1 MTEIE
6 VGLISVGLILVL
18 IYSGLYIP
26 VALGLVSFLGVW
38 LLRGDIEVPIYLL
51 SLAAADTI
59 AEPTF
64 AVVPLFAFMGLLI
77 SEAGVGRDIYDVS
90 NFIFRRLKGGLGIAT
105 VVANAIF
112 ASITGSSI
120 ASASVFTKVSIPQMK
135 RFGYNPRFTV
145 GVVAGSSVLGML
157 IPPSVMLIL
166 YAIITEQSVGHMFI
180 AGVIPGIL
188 LSVAFGVAI
197 LTMATFFPKLVMD
210 ETAEPIEVVDKPS
223 LNGLQ
228 ILRMVLPILL
238 LVGIV
243 LGGIYTGWFT
253 ATEAGAAGA
262 MGALIVAIFKKRL
275 NLKGLWKVLIET
287 GHITASIL
295 LLLIAAS
302 MYSRMLGIA
311 GLPTIFSEWIQ
322 TQALGFAAIMVIY
335 VVILIL
341 MGTILDTVSIIL
353 IVVPLF
359 LPILEPMGIH
369 LVWFGIV
376 TVIGAEIGLLTPPL
390 GVSCFVIHSSLND
403 PDISL
408 SDIFKGAFPFA
419 LIMLAVLIL
428 IILFPSLSLV
438 FI

>member
-64 AVVPLFAFMGLLI
+64 AVVPLFALMGLLI

-120 ASASVFTKVSIPQMK
+120 ASASVFTKVSIPEMK

>member
-64 AVVPLFAFMGLLI
+64 AVVPLFALMGLLI

-120 ASASVFTKVSIPQMK
+120 ASASVFTKVSIPEMK

-210 ETAEPIEVVDKPS
+210 ETAEPIDVVDKPS

-262 MGALIVAIFKKRL
+262 MGALIVAVFKKRL

-322 TQALGFAAIMVIY
+322 AQALGFAAIMVIY
-335 VVILIL
+335 VVILVL

-353 IVVPLF
+353 IIVPLF

>member
-1 MTEIE
+1 MTEIQ
-6 VGLISVGLILVL
+6 VGLFSVGLILLL

-26 VALGLVSFLGVW
+26 VALGLVSFIGVW
-38 LLRGDIEVPIYLL
+38 ILRGDIEVPISLL

-64 AVVPLFAFMGLLI
+64 AVVPLFALMGLLI

-90 NFIFRRLKGGLGIAT
+90 NYIFRRLKGGLGIAT
-105 VVANAIF
+105 VMANAIF

-120 ASASVFTKVSIPQMK
+120 ASASVFTKVSIPEMK
-135 RFGYNPRFTV
+135 RFGYTPRFTV

-180 AGVIPGIL
+180 AGVIPGL
-188 LSVAFGVAI
+188 LLAMAFGIAI
-197 LTMATFFPKLVMD
+197 LSMATFLPKMVMSNAPGETGDD
-210 ETAEPIEVVDKPS
+210 EPV
-223 LNGLQ
+223 LNGMR
-228 ILRMVLPILL
+228 ILRMVFPVFL

-262 MGALIVAIFKKRL
+262 VGALIVAFVKKRL
-275 NLKGLWKVLIET
+275 SPKRLWKVLIET

-311 GLPTIFSEWIQ
+311 GLPTTFSEWIQ
-322 TQALGFAAIMVIY
+322 YQNLGFAGIMIIY
-335 VVILIL
+335 VILLIL

-353 IVVPLF
+353 IIVPLF
-359 LPILEPMGIH
+359 LPILEPLDIH

-403 PDISL
+403 PEIKL
-408 SDIFKGAFPFA
+408 SDVFIGAFPFA
-419 LIMLAVLIL
+419 LIMLLVLL
-428 IILFPSLSLV
+428 LVIIFPSLSLM

>member
-1 MTEIE
+1 MTGVE
-6 VGLISVGLILVL
+6 VGLVSVGLILVL
-18 IYSGLYIP
+18 IYTGLYIP
-26 VALGLVSFLGVW
+26 VALGLVSFIGVW

-64 AVVPLFAFMGLLI
+64 AVVPLFALMGLLI

-90 NFIFRRLKGGLGIAT
+90 NYIFRRLKGGLGIAT

-120 ASASVFTKVSIPQMK
+120 ASASVFTKVSIPEMK

-180 AGVIPGIL
+180 AGIIPGIL
-188 LSVAFGVAI
+188 LSIAFGVAI
-197 LTMATFFPKLVMD
+197 LVMATFFPRLVMKESID
-210 ETAEPIEVVDKPS
+210 QIEQEKQPS
-223 LNGLQ
+223 LTGLQ
-228 ILRMVLPILL
+228 LLRMVSPILL

-262 MGALIVAIFKKRL
+262 VGALIVAVFKKRL
-275 NLKGLWKVLIET
+275 TPKGLWKVLTET

-311 GLPTIFSEWIQ
+311 GLPTTFSEWIQ
-322 TQALGFAAIMVIY
+322 SQELGFATIMLIY
-335 VVILIL
+335 VILLVL

-353 IVVPLF
+353 IIVPLF
-359 LPILEPMGIH
+359 LPILEPMDIH

-408 SDIFKGAFPFA
+408 TDVFIGAFPFA
-419 LIMLAVLIL
+419 LIMLAILIL

-438 FI
+438 FV

>member
-64 AVVPLFAFMGLLI
+64 AVVPLFALMGLLI

-120 ASASVFTKVSIPQMK
+120 ASASVFTKVSIPEMK

-166 YAIITEQSVGHMFI
+166 YAIITEQSVGHMFT

-197 LTMATFFPKLVMD
+197 LTMATFFPKLVMS
-210 ETAEPIEVVDKPS
+210 ETAEPIEVTDRPS

-228 ILRMVLPILL
+228 IMRMVLPILL

-262 MGALIVAIFKKRL
+262 MGALIVAVFKKRL

-322 TQALGFAAIMVIY
+322 AQALGFAAIMVIY

-353 IVVPLF
+353 IIVPLF

>member
-1 MTEIE
+1 MTEIQI
-6 VGLISVGLILVL
+6 GLLSVVMILVL

-26 VALGLVSFLGVW
+26 VALGLVSFVGVW
-38 LLRGDIEVPIYLL
+38 MLRGDIDVPISLL
-51 SLAAADTI
+51 SLAAADSI

-64 AVVPLFAFMGLLI
+64 AVVPLFALMGLLI
-77 SEAGVGRDIYDVS
+77 SHAGVGRDIYEVS
-90 NFIFRRLKGGLGIAT
+90 NHVFRRLRGGLGIAT
-105 VVANAIF
+105 VAANAIF

-120 ASASVFTKVSIPQMK
+120 ASASVFTKVSIPEMK
-135 RFGYNPRFTV
+135 RFGYTPRFTV

-197 LTMATFFPKLVMD
+197 LSMATFFPKMVMKSGG
-210 ETAEPIEVVDKPS
+210 EKVEEQGQS
-223 LNGLQ
+223 LSGLQ
-228 ILRMVLPILL
+228 ILRMVFPIVL

-262 MGALIVAIFKKRL
+262 VGSLIVAVAKRRL
-275 NLKGLWKVLIET
+275 TLKGFWKVLIET

-311 GLPTIFSEWIQ
+311 GLPTTFSEWIQ
-322 TQALGFAAIMVIY
+322 HQEFGFVGIMIIY
-335 VVILIL
+335 VILLVL

-353 IVVPLF
+353 IIVPLF
-359 LPILEPMGIH
+359 LPILTPLDIH

-403 PDISL
+403 PEIKL
-408 SDIFKGAFPFA
+408 SDVFIGAFPFA

-428 IILFPSLSLV
+428 IIIFPSLSLV
-438 FI
+438 FL

>member
-1 MTEIE
+1 MTGVE
-6 VGLISVGLILVL
+6 VGLVSVGLILVL
-18 IYSGLYIP
+18 IYTGLYIP
-26 VALGLVSFLGVW
+26 VALGLVSFIGVW

-64 AVVPLFAFMGLLI
+64 AVVPLFALMGLLI

-90 NFIFRRLKGGLGIAT
+90 NYIFRRLKGGLGIAT

-120 ASASVFTKVSIPQMK
+120 ASASVFTKVSIPEMK

-180 AGVIPGIL
+180 AGIIPGIL
-188 LSVAFGVAI
+188 LSIAFGVAI
-197 LTMATFFPKLVMD
+197 LVMATFLPRLVMKESTD
-210 ETAEPIEVVDKPS
+210 QVEQEKQPS
-223 LNGLQ
+223 LTGLQ
-228 ILRMVLPILL
+228 LLRMVFPILL

-262 MGALIVAIFKKRL
+262 VGALVVAVFKKRL
-275 NLKGLWKVLIET
+275 TTKGLWKVLTET

-311 GLPTIFSEWIQ
+311 GLPTTFSEWIQ
-322 TQALGFAAIMVIY
+322 SQELGFATIMLIY
-335 VVILIL
+335 VILLVL

-353 IVVPLF
+353 IIVPLF
-359 LPILEPMGIH
+359 LPILEPMDIH

-408 SDIFKGAFPFA
+408 SDVFIGAFPFA
-419 LIMLAVLIL
+419 LIMLAILIL
-428 IILFPSLSLV
+428 IIVFPSLSLV
-438 FI
+438 FV

>member
-1 MTEIE
+1 MTGVE
-6 VGLISVGLILVL
+6 VGIISVGLILIL
-18 IYSGLYIP
+18 IYTGLYIP
-26 VALGLVSFLGVW
+26 VALGLVSFIGVW
-38 LLRGDIEVPIYLL
+38 ILRGDIEVPIFLL

-64 AVVPLFAFMGLLI
+64 AVVPLFALMGLLI

-120 ASASVFTKVSIPQMK
+120 ASASVFTKVSIPEMK

-197 LTMATFFPKLVMD
+197 LSMATFFPKYVIADSSESNEDLG
-210 ETAEPIEVVDKPS
+210 PS
-223 LNGLQ
+223 LDGMQ
-228 ILRMVLPILL
+228 IFRMVLPILA

-262 MGALIVAIFKKRL
+262 VGALVVALLKKKL
-275 NLKGLWKVLIET
+275 SLKGLWKVLIET

-302 MYSRMLGIA
+302 MYSRMLGMA
-311 GLPTIFSEWIQ
+311 GLPTTFSEWIQ
-322 TQALGFAAIMVIY
+322 SQELGFVGIMVIY

-353 IVVPLF
+353 IIVPLF
-359 LPILEPMGIH
+359 LPILEPMDIH

-403 PDISL
+403 PEISL
-408 SDIFKGAFPFA
+408 TDIFIGAFPFA
-419 LIMLAVLIL
+419 LIMLAILIL
-428 IILFPSLSLV
+428 IIVFPSLSLV
-438 FI
+438 FV

>member
-64 AVVPLFAFMGLLI
+64 AVVPLFALMGLLI

-120 ASASVFTKVSIPQMK
+120 ASASVFTKVSIPEMK

-262 MGALIVAIFKKRL
+262 MGALIVARFKKRL

>member
-1 MTEIE
+1 MTEIQ
-6 VGLISVGLILVL
+6 VGLLSVVLILVL

-26 VALGLVSFLGVW
+26 VALGLVSFIGVW
-38 LLRGDIEVPIYLL
+38 LLRGDIEVPINLL
-51 SLAAADTI
+51 SLAAADSI

-64 AVVPLFAFMGLLI
+64 AVVPLFALMGLLI
-77 SEAGVGRDIYDVS
+77 SQAGVGRDIYDVS
-90 NFIFRRLKGGLGIAT
+90 NYIFRRLKGGLGIAT
-105 VVANAIF
+105 VAANAIF

-120 ASASVFTKVSIPQMK
+120 ASASVFTKVSIPEMK
-135 RFGYNPRFTV
+135 RFGYTPRFTV

-188 LSVAFGVAI
+188 LAVAFGAAI
-197 LTMATFFPKLVMD
+197 LTMATFFPKMVMRGGVQQV
-210 ETAEPIEVVDKPS
+210 EQKGEA

-228 ILRMVLPILL
+228 ILKMVFPIFL

-262 MGALIVAIFKKRL
+262 IGALIVAIAKRRL
-275 NLKGLWKVLIET
+275 TLKGFWKVLIET

-311 GLPTIFSEWIQ
+311 GLPTAFSEWIQ
-322 TQALGFAAIMVIY
+322 AQELGFVGIMIIY
-335 VVILIL
+335 VILLVL

-353 IVVPLF
+353 IIVPLF
-359 LPILEPMGIH
+359 LPILVPLDIH

-403 PDISL
+403 PEIKL
-408 SDIFKGAFPFA
+408 SDVFIGAFPFA
-419 LIMLAVLIL
+419 LIMLVVLLLVIM
-428 IILFPSLSLV
+428 FPTLSLIFV
-438 FI
+438 

>member
-64 AVVPLFAFMGLLI
+64 AVVPLFALMGLLI

-120 ASASVFTKVSIPQMK
+120 ASASVFTKVSIPEMK

-197 LTMATFFPKLVMD
+197 LTMATFFPKLVMS
-210 ETAEPIEVVDKPS
+210 ETAEPIEVTDRPS

-228 ILRMVLPILL
+228 IMRMVLPILL

-262 MGALIVAIFKKRL
+262 MGALIVAVFKKRL

-322 TQALGFAAIMVIY
+322 AQALGFAAIMVIY

-353 IVVPLF
+353 IIVPLF

-428 IILFPSLSLV
+428 IIFFPSLSLV

>member
-1 MTEIE
+1 MTGVE
-6 VGLISVGLILVL
+6 VGIISVGLILIL
-18 IYSGLYIP
+18 IYTGLYIP
-26 VALGLVSFLGVW
+26 VALGLVSFIGVW
-38 LLRGDIEVPIYLL
+38 ILRGDIEVPIFLL

-64 AVVPLFAFMGLLI
+64 AVVPLFALMGLLI

-120 ASASVFTKVSIPQMK
+120 ASASVFTKVSIPEMK

-197 LTMATFFPKLVMD
+197 LSMATFFPKYVIADSSESTEDLG
-210 ETAEPIEVVDKPS
+210 PS
-223 LNGLQ
+223 LDGMQ
-228 ILRMVLPILL
+228 IFRLVLPILA

-262 MGALIVAIFKKRL
+262 VGALVVALLKKKL
-275 NLKGLWKVLIET
+275 SLKGLWKVLIET

-302 MYSRMLGIA
+302 MYSRMLGMA
-311 GLPTIFSEWIQ
+311 GLPTTFSEWIQ
-322 TQALGFAAIMVIY
+322 SQELGFVGIMVIY

-353 IVVPLF
+353 IIVPLF
-359 LPILEPMGIH
+359 LPILEPMDIH

-408 SDIFKGAFPFA
+408 TDIFIGAFPFA
-419 LIMLAVLIL
+419 LIMLAILIL
-428 IILFPSLSLV
+428 IIVFPSLSLV
-438 FI
+438 FV

>member
-1 MTEIE
+1 
-6 VGLISVGLILVL
+6 
-18 IYSGLYIP
+18 
-26 VALGLVSFLGVW
+26 
-38 LLRGDIEVPIYLL
+38 
-51 SLAAADTI
+51 
-59 AEPTF
+59 
-64 AVVPLFAFMGLLI
+64 
-77 SEAGVGRDIYDVS
+77 
-90 NFIFRRLKGGLGIAT
+90 
-105 VVANAIF
+105 
-112 ASITGSSI
+112 
-120 ASASVFTKVSIPQMK
+120 
-135 RFGYNPRFTV
+135 
-145 GVVAGSSVLGML
+145 ML

-197 LTMATFFPKLVMD
+197 LSMATFFPKMVMKSGG
-210 ETAEPIEVVDKPS
+210 EKVEEQGQS
-223 LNGLQ
+223 LSGLQ
-228 ILRMVLPILL
+228 ILRMVFPIVL

-262 MGALIVAIFKKRL
+262 VGSLIVAVAKRRL
-275 NLKGLWKVLIET
+275 TLKGFWKVLIET

-311 GLPTIFSEWIQ
+311 GLPTTFSEWIQ
-322 TQALGFAAIMVIY
+322 HQEFGFVGIMIIY
-335 VVILIL
+335 VILLVL

-353 IVVPLF
+353 IIVPLF
-359 LPILEPMGIH
+359 LPILTPLDIH

-403 PDISL
+403 PEIKL
-408 SDIFKGAFPFA
+408 SDVFIGAFPFA

-428 IILFPSLSLV
+428 IIIFPSLSLV
-438 FI
+438 FL

>member
-1 MTEIE
+1 MTEIQ
-6 VGLISVGLILVL
+6 VGLISVGLILIL

-26 VALGLVSFLGVW
+26 VALGLVSFVGVW
-38 LLRGDIEVPIYLL
+38 LLRGDIDVPISLL

-64 AVVPLFAFMGLLI
+64 AVVPLFALMGLLI

-90 NFIFRRLKGGLGIAT
+90 NYIFRRLKGGLGIAT

-120 ASASVFTKVSIPQMK
+120 ASASVFTKVSIPEMK

-188 LSVAFGVAI
+188 LATAFGMAI
-197 LTMATFFPKLVMD
+197 LSMATFFPKLVMKESVEQVED
-210 ETAEPIEVVDKPS
+210 DRPS

-228 ILRMVLPILL
+228 ILRMVFPILL

-262 MGALIVAIFKKRL
+262 VGALLVAIAKKRL
-275 NLKGLWKVLIET
+275 TLKGLWKVLTET

-322 TQALGFAAIMVIY
+322 SQELGFVAIMVIY
-335 VVILIL
+335 VIILIL

-353 IVVPLF
+353 IIVPLF

-408 SDIFKGAFPFA
+408 ADIFIGAFPFA

-428 IILFPSLSLV
+428 IIIFPSLSLV
-438 FI
+438 FV

>member
-1 MTEIE
+1 MTEIQI
-6 VGLISVGLILVL
+6 GLLSVVLILVL

-26 VALGLVSFLGVW
+26 VALGLVSFVGVW
-38 LLRGDIEVPIYLL
+38 MLRGDIDVPISLL
-51 SLAAADTI
+51 SLAAADSI

-64 AVVPLFAFMGLLI
+64 AVVPLFALMGLLI
-77 SEAGVGRDIYDVS
+77 SHAGVGRDIYEVS
-90 NFIFRRLKGGLGIAT
+90 NYIFRRLRGGLGIAT
-105 VVANAIF
+105 VAANAIF

-120 ASASVFTKVSIPQMK
+120 ASASVFTKVSIPEMK
-135 RFGYNPRFTV
+135 RFGYTPRFTV

-197 LTMATFFPKLVMD
+197 LSMATFFPKMVMKSGS
-210 ETAEPIEVVDKPS
+210 EKVEEQGQS
-223 LNGLQ
+223 LSGLQ
-228 ILRMVLPILL
+228 ILRMVFPIVL

-262 MGALIVAIFKKRL
+262 VGALIVAVAKRRL
-275 NLKGLWKVLIET
+275 TLKGFWKVLIET

-311 GLPTIFSEWIQ
+311 GLPTTFSEWIQ
-322 TQALGFAAIMVIY
+322 HQEFGFVGIMIIY
-335 VVILIL
+335 VILLVL

-353 IVVPLF
+353 IIVPLF
-359 LPILEPMGIH
+359 LPILTPLDIH

-403 PDISL
+403 PEIKL
-408 SDIFKGAFPFA
+408 SDVFIGAFPFA

-428 IILFPSLSLV
+428 IISFPSLSLV
-438 FI
+438 FL

>member
-64 AVVPLFAFMGLLI
+64 AVVPLFALMGLLI

-120 ASASVFTKVSIPQMK
+120 ASASVFTKVSIPEMK

-197 LTMATFFPKLVMD
+197 LTMATFFPKLVMS
-210 ETAEPIEVVDKPS
+210 ETAEPIEVTDRPS
-223 LNGLQ
+223 LNGIQ
-228 ILRMVLPILL
+228 IMRMVLPILL

-262 MGALIVAIFKKRL
+262 MGALIVAVFKKRL

-322 TQALGFAAIMVIY
+322 AQALGFAAIMVIY

-353 IVVPLF
+353 IIVPLF

>member
-1 MTEIE
+1 MTGVE
-6 VGLISVGLILVL
+6 VGLVSVGLILVL
-18 IYSGLYIP
+18 IYTGLYIP
-26 VALGLVSFLGVW
+26 VALGLVSFIGVW

-64 AVVPLFAFMGLLI
+64 AVVPLFALMGLLI

-90 NFIFRRLKGGLGIAT
+90 NYIFRRLKGGLGIAT

-120 ASASVFTKVSIPQMK
+120 ASASVFTKVSIPEMK

-180 AGVIPGIL
+180 AGIIPGIL
-188 LSVAFGVAI
+188 LSIAFGVAI
-197 LTMATFFPKLVMD
+197 LVMATFSPRLVMKESTD
-210 ETAEPIEVVDKPS
+210 QIEQEKQPS
-223 LNGLQ
+223 LTGQQL
-228 ILRMVLPILL
+228 LRMVSPILL

-262 MGALIVAIFKKRL
+262 VGALIVAVFKKRL
-275 NLKGLWKVLIET
+275 TPKGLWKVLTET

-311 GLPTIFSEWIQ
+311 GLPTTFSEWIQ
-322 TQALGFAAIMVIY
+322 SQELGFATIMLIY
-335 VVILIL
+335 VILLVL

-353 IVVPLF
+353 IIVPLF
-359 LPILEPMGIH
+359 LPILEPMDIH

-408 SDIFKGAFPFA
+408 TDVFIGAFPFA
-419 LIMLAVLIL
+419 LIMLAILIL

-438 FI
+438 FV

>member
-64 AVVPLFAFMGLLI
+64 AVVPLFALMGLLI

-120 ASASVFTKVSIPQMK
+120 ASASVFTKVSIPEMK

-262 MGALIVAIFKKRL
+262 MGALIVAVFKKRL

-322 TQALGFAAIMVIY
+322 AQALGFAAIMVIY
-335 VVILIL
+335 VVVLIL

-353 IVVPLF
+353 IIVPLF

>member
-1 MTEIE
+1 MTEIQ
-6 VGLISVGLILVL
+6 VGIISVVLILVL

-26 VALGLVSFLGVW
+26 VALGLVSFVGVW
-38 LLRGDIEVPIYLL
+38 ILRGNIEVPISLL

-64 AVVPLFAFMGLLI
+64 AVVPLFALMGLLI

-188 LSVAFGVAI
+188 LSTAFGVAI
-197 LTMATFFPKLVMD
+197 FSMATFVPRFVMK
-210 ETAEPIEVVDKPS
+210 ESVEQIEIDGPS
-223 LNGLQ
+223 LDALQ
-228 ILRMVLPILL
+228 ILRKVLPILL

-262 MGALIVAIFKKRL
+262 VGALIVAVVKKRL
-275 NLKGLWKVLIET
+275 TFKGLWKVLIET

-322 TQALGFAAIMVIY
+322 FQELGFVGIMVLY
-335 VVILIL
+335 VIILIL

-353 IVVPLF
+353 IIVPLF
-359 LPILEPMGIH
+359 LPILEPMDIH

-408 SDIFKGAFPFA
+408 SDIFIGAFPFA
-419 LIMLAVLIL
+419 LIMLAILIL
-428 IILFPSLSLV
+428 IIVFPSLSLV
-438 FI
+438 FV

>member
-1 MTEIE
+1 MTGVE
-6 VGLISVGLILVL
+6 VGLVSVGLILVL
-18 IYSGLYIP
+18 IYTGLYIP
-26 VALGLVSFLGVW
+26 VALGLVSFIGVW

-64 AVVPLFAFMGLLI
+64 AVVPLFALMGLLI

-90 NFIFRRLKGGLGIAT
+90 NYIFRRLKGGLGIAT

-120 ASASVFTKVSIPQMK
+120 ASASVFTKVSIPEMK

-180 AGVIPGIL
+180 AGIIPGIL
-188 LSVAFGVAI
+188 LSIAFGVAI
-197 LTMATFFPKLVMD
+197 LVMATFFPRLVMKESID
-210 ETAEPIEVVDKPS
+210 QIEQEKQPS
-223 LNGLQ
+223 LTGLQ
-228 ILRMVLPILL
+228 LLRMVSPILL

-262 MGALIVAIFKKRL
+262 VGALIVAVFKKRL
-275 NLKGLWKVLIET
+275 TPKGLWKVLTET

-311 GLPTIFSEWIQ
+311 GLPTTFSEWIQ
-322 TQALGFAAIMVIY
+322 SQELGFATIMLIY
-335 VVILIL
+335 VILLVL

-353 IVVPLF
+353 IIVLLF
-359 LPILEPMGIH
+359 LPILEPMDIH

-408 SDIFKGAFPFA
+408 TDVFIGAFPFA
-419 LIMLAVLIL
+419 LIMLAILIL

-438 FI
+438 FV

>member
-1 MTEIE
+1 MTEIQ
-6 VGLISVGLILVL
+6 VGLISVGLILIL

-26 VALGLVSFLGVW
+26 VALGLVSFVGVW
-38 LLRGDIEVPIYLL
+38 LLRGDIDVPISLL
-51 SLAAADTI
+51 SLAVADTI

-64 AVVPLFAFMGLLI
+64 AVVPLFALMGLLI

-90 NFIFRRLKGGLGIAT
+90 NYIFRRLKGGLGIAT

-120 ASASVFTKVSIPQMK
+120 ASASVFTKVSIPEMK

-188 LSVAFGVAI
+188 LATAFGVAI
-197 LTMATFFPKLVMD
+197 LSMATFFPKLVMKESVEQVED
-210 ETAEPIEVVDKPS
+210 DRPS

-228 ILRMVLPILL
+228 ILRMVFPILL

-262 MGALIVAIFKKRL
+262 VGALLVAIAKKRL
-275 NLKGLWKVLIET
+275 TLKGLWKVLTET

-322 TQALGFAAIMVIY
+322 SQELGFVAIMVIY
-335 VVILIL
+335 VIILIL

-353 IVVPLF
+353 IIVPLF

-408 SDIFKGAFPFA
+408 ADIFIGAFPFA

-428 IILFPSLSLV
+428 IIIFPSLSLV
-438 FI
+438 FV

>member
-64 AVVPLFAFMGLLI
+64 AVVPLFALMGLLI

-135 RFGYNPRFTV
+135 RFGYNSRFTV

>member
-1 MTEIE
+1 
-6 VGLISVGLILVL
+6 
-18 IYSGLYIP
+18 
-26 VALGLVSFLGVW
+26 
-38 LLRGDIEVPIYLL
+38 
-51 SLAAADTI
+51 
-59 AEPTF
+59 
-64 AVVPLFAFMGLLI
+64 
-77 SEAGVGRDIYDVS
+77 
-90 NFIFRRLKGGLGIAT
+90 
-105 VVANAIF
+105 
-112 ASITGSSI
+112 
-120 ASASVFTKVSIPQMK
+120 
-135 RFGYNPRFTV
+135 
-145 GVVAGSSVLGML
+145 
-157 IPPSVMLIL
+157 
-166 YAIITEQSVGHMFI
+166 
-180 AGVIPGIL
+180 
-188 LSVAFGVAI
+188 
-197 LTMATFFPKLVMD
+197 LVMD

>member
-1 MTEIE
+1 MTEIQ
-6 VGLISVGLILVL
+6 VGLISVGLILIL

-26 VALGLVSFLGVW
+26 VALGLVSFVGVW
-38 LLRGDIEVPIYLL
+38 LLRGDIDVPISLL

-64 AVVPLFAFMGLLI
+64 AVVPLFALMGLLI

-90 NFIFRRLKGGLGIAT
+90 NYIFRRLKGGLGIAT

-120 ASASVFTKVSIPQMK
+120 ASASVFTKVSIPEMK

-188 LSVAFGVAI
+188 LATAFGVAI
-197 LTMATFFPKLVMD
+197 LSMATFFPKLVMKESVEQVED
-210 ETAEPIEVVDKPS
+210 DIPS

-228 ILRMVLPILL
+228 ILRMVFPILL

-262 MGALIVAIFKKRL
+262 VGALLVAIAKKRL
-275 NLKGLWKVLIET
+275 TLKGLWKVLTET

-322 TQALGFAAIMVIY
+322 SQELGFVAIMVIY
-335 VVILIL
+335 VIILIL

-353 IVVPLF
+353 IIVPLF

-403 PDISL
+403 SDISL
-408 SDIFKGAFPFA
+408 ADIFIGAFPFA

-428 IILFPSLSLV
+428 IIIFPSLSLV
-438 FI
+438 FV

>member
-59 AEPTF
+59 AEPTS
-64 AVVPLFAFMGLLI
+64 AVVPLFALMGLLI

-120 ASASVFTKVSIPQMK
+120 ASASVFTKVSIPEMK

-166 YAIITEQSVGHMFI
+166 YAIITEQSVGHMFT

-197 LTMATFFPKLVMD
+197 LTMATFFPKLVMS
-210 ETAEPIEVVDKPS
+210 ETAEPIEVTDRPS

-228 ILRMVLPILL
+228 IMRMVLPILL

-262 MGALIVAIFKKRL
+262 MGALIVAVFKKRL

-322 TQALGFAAIMVIY
+322 AQALGFAAIMVIY

-353 IVVPLF
+353 IIVPLF

>member
-1 MTEIE
+1 MTEIQ
-6 VGLISVGLILVL
+6 VGLISVGLILIL

-26 VALGLVSFLGVW
+26 VALGLVSFVGVW
-38 LLRGDIEVPIYLL
+38 LLRGDIDVPISLL

-64 AVVPLFAFMGLLI
+64 AVVPLFALMGLLI

-90 NFIFRRLKGGLGIAT
+90 NYIFRRLKGGLGIAT

-120 ASASVFTKVSIPQMK
+120 ASASVFTKVSIPEMK

-188 LSVAFGVAI
+188 LATAFGVAI
-197 LTMATFFPKLVMD
+197 LSMATFFPKLVMKESVEQVED
-210 ETAEPIEVVDKPS
+210 DRPS

-228 ILRMVLPILL
+228 ILRMVFPILL

-262 MGALIVAIFKKRL
+262 VGALLVAIAKKRL
-275 NLKGLWKVLIET
+275 TLKGLWKVLTET

-322 TQALGFAAIMVIY
+322 SQELGFVAIMVIY
-335 VVILIL
+335 VIILIL

-353 IVVPLF
+353 IIVPLF

-403 PDISL
+403 SDISL
-408 SDIFKGAFPFA
+408 ADIFIGAFPFA

-428 IILFPSLSLV
+428 IIIFPSLSLV
-438 FI
+438 FV

>member
-1 MTEIE
+1 MTEIQ
-6 VGLISVGLILVL
+6 VGLFSVGLILLL

-26 VALGLVSFLGVW
+26 VALGLVSFIGVW
-38 LLRGDIEVPIYLL
+38 ILRGDIEVPISLL

-64 AVVPLFAFMGLLI
+64 AVVPLFALMGLLI

-90 NFIFRRLKGGLGIAT
+90 NYIFRRLKGGLGIAT
-105 VVANAIF
+105 VMANAIF

-120 ASASVFTKVSIPQMK
+120 ASASVFTKVSIPEMK
-135 RFGYNPRFTV
+135 RFGYTPRFTV

-180 AGVIPGIL
+180 AGIIPGVL
-188 LSVAFGVAI
+188 LAMAFGIAI
-197 LTMATFFPKLVMD
+197 LSMATFLPKMVMSNAPGETGDD
-210 ETAEPIEVVDKPS
+210 EPV
-223 LNGLQ
+223 LNGMR
-228 ILRMVLPILL
+228 ILRMVFPVFL

-262 MGALIVAIFKKRL
+262 VGALIVAFVKKRL
-275 NLKGLWKVLIET
+275 SPKGLWKVLIET

-311 GLPTIFSEWIQ
+311 GLPTTFSEWIQ
-322 TQALGFAAIMVIY
+322 YQNLGFTSIMIIY
-335 VVILIL
+335 VILLIL

-353 IVVPLF
+353 IIVPLF
-359 LPILEPMGIH
+359 LPILEPLDIH

-403 PDISL
+403 PEIRL
-408 SDIFKGAFPFA
+408 SDVFIGAFPFA
-419 LIMLAVLIL
+419 VIMLLVLL
-428 IILFPSLSLV
+428 LVIIFPSLSLM

>member
-1 MTEIE
+1 MTGVE

-26 VALGLVSFLGVW
+26 VALGLVSFIGVW
-38 LLRGDIEVPIYLL
+38 ILRGDVEVPIFLL
-51 SLAAADTI
+51 SLAAADSI

-64 AVVPLFAFMGLLI
+64 AVVPLFALMGLLI

-90 NFIFRRLKGGLGIAT
+90 NYMFRRLKGGLGIAT
-105 VVANAIF
+105 VAANAIF

-120 ASASVFTKVSIPQMK
+120 ASASVFTKVSIPEMK

-188 LSVAFGVAI
+188 LSAAFGVAI
-197 LTMATFFPKLVMD
+197 LTMATFYPKLVMKESVEQTED
-210 ETAEPIEVVDKPS
+210 DRPS
-223 LNGLQ
+223 LNGKQ
-228 ILRMVLPILL
+228 ILRKMFPILL

-262 MGALIVAIFKKRL
+262 VGALIVALAKKRL
-275 NLKGLWKVLIET
+275 SLKGLWKVLTET

-311 GLPTIFSEWIQ
+311 GLPTTFSEWIQ
-322 TQALGFAAIMVIY
+322 YQDLGFVTIMIIY
-335 VVILIL
+335 VVLLIL

-353 IVVPLF
+353 IIVPLF
-359 LPILEPMGIH
+359 LPILEPMDIH

-408 SDIFKGAFPFA
+408 SDVFIGAFPFA
-419 LIMLAVLIL
+419 LIMLAILIL
-428 IILFPSLSLV
+428 IIVFPSLSLV
-438 FI
+438 FV

>member
-1 MTEIE
+1 MTEIQI
-6 VGLISVGLILVL
+6 GLLSVVMILVL

-26 VALGLVSFLGVW
+26 VALGLVSFVGVW
-38 LLRGDIEVPIYLL
+38 MLRGDIDVPISLL
-51 SLAAADTI
+51 SLAAADSI

-64 AVVPLFAFMGLLI
+64 AVVPLFALMGLLI
-77 SEAGVGRDIYDVS
+77 SHAGVGRDIYEVS
-90 NFIFRRLKGGLGIAT
+90 NYVFRRLRGGLGIAT
-105 VVANAIF
+105 VAANAIF

-120 ASASVFTKVSIPQMK
+120 ASASVFTKVSIPEMK
-135 RFGYNPRFTV
+135 RFGYTPRFTV

-197 LTMATFFPKLVMD
+197 LSMATFFPKMVMKSGG
-210 ETAEPIEVVDKPS
+210 EKVEEQGQS
-223 LNGLQ
+223 LSGLQ
-228 ILRMVLPILL
+228 ILRMVFPIVL

-262 MGALIVAIFKKRL
+262 VGSLIVAVAKRRL
-275 NLKGLWKVLIET
+275 TLKGFWKVLIET

-311 GLPTIFSEWIQ
+311 GLPTTFSEWIQ
-322 TQALGFAAIMVIY
+322 HQEFGFVGIMIIY
-335 VVILIL
+335 VILLVL

-353 IVVPLF
+353 IIVPLF
-359 LPILEPMGIH
+359 LPILTPLDIH

-403 PDISL
+403 PEIKL
-408 SDIFKGAFPFA
+408 SDVFIGAFPFA

-428 IILFPSLSLV
+428 IIIFPSLSLV
-438 FI
+438 FL

>member
-1 MTEIE
+1 MTEIQI
-6 VGLISVGLILVL
+6 GLLSVVLILVL

-26 VALGLVSFLGVW
+26 VALGLVSFVGVW
-38 LLRGDIEVPIYLL
+38 MLRGDIDVPISLL
-51 SLAAADTI
+51 SLAAADSI

-64 AVVPLFAFMGLLI
+64 AVVPLFALMGLLI
-77 SEAGVGRDIYDVS
+77 SHAGVGRDIYEVS
-90 NFIFRRLKGGLGIAT
+90 NYIFRRLRGGLGIAT
-105 VVANAIF
+105 VAANAIF

-120 ASASVFTKVSIPQMK
+120 ASASVFTKVSIPEMK
-135 RFGYNPRFTV
+135 RFGYTPRFTV

-197 LTMATFFPKLVMD
+197 LSMATFFPKMVMKSGS
-210 ETAEPIEVVDKPS
+210 EKVEEQGQS

-228 ILRMVLPILL
+228 ILRMVFPIVL

-262 MGALIVAIFKKRL
+262 VGALIVAVAKRRLTFK
-275 NLKGLWKVLIET
+275 GFWKVLIET

-311 GLPTIFSEWIQ
+311 GLPTTFSEWIQ
-322 TQALGFAAIMVIY
+322 HQEFGFVGIMIIY
-335 VVILIL
+335 VILLVL

-353 IVVPLF
+353 IIVPLF
-359 LPILEPMGIH
+359 LPILTPLDIH

-403 PDISL
+403 PEIKL
-408 SDIFKGAFPFA
+408 SDVFIGAFPFA

-428 IILFPSLSLV
+428 IISFPSLSLV
-438 FI
+438 FL

>member
-1 MTEIE
+1 MTEIQI
-6 VGLISVGLILVL
+6 GLLSVVLILVL

-26 VALGLVSFLGVW
+26 VALGLVSFVGVW
-38 LLRGDIEVPIYLL
+38 MLRGDIDVPISLL
-51 SLAAADTI
+51 SLAAADSI

-64 AVVPLFAFMGLLI
+64 AVVPLFALMGLLI
-77 SEAGVGRDIYDVS
+77 SHAGVGRDIYEVS
-90 NFIFRRLKGGLGIAT
+90 NYIFRRLRGGLGIAT
-105 VVANAIF
+105 VAANAIF

-120 ASASVFTKVSIPQMK
+120 ASASVFTKVSIPEMK
-135 RFGYNPRFTV
+135 RFGYTPRFTV

-197 LTMATFFPKLVMD
+197 LSMATLFPKMVMKSGS
-210 ETAEPIEVVDKPS
+210 EKVEEQGQS
-223 LNGLQ
+223 LSGLQ
-228 ILRMVLPILL
+228 ILRMVFPIVL

-262 MGALIVAIFKKRL
+262 VGALIVAVAKRRL
-275 NLKGLWKVLIET
+275 TLKGFWKVLIET

-311 GLPTIFSEWIQ
+311 GLPTTFSEWIQ
-322 TQALGFAAIMVIY
+322 HQEFGFVGIMIIY
-335 VVILIL
+335 VILLVL

-353 IVVPLF
+353 IIVPLF
-359 LPILEPMGIH
+359 LPILTPLDIH

-403 PDISL
+403 PEIKL
-408 SDIFKGAFPFA
+408 SDVFIGAFPFA

-428 IILFPSLSLV
+428 IISFPSLSLV
-438 FI
+438 FL

>member
-1 MTEIE
+1 MTGVE
-6 VGLISVGLILVL
+6 VGLVSVGLILVL
-18 IYSGLYIP
+18 IYTGLYIP
-26 VALGLVSFLGVW
+26 VALGLVSFIGVW

-64 AVVPLFAFMGLLI
+64 AVVPLFALMGLLI

-90 NFIFRRLKGGLGIAT
+90 NYIFRKLKGGLGIAT

-120 ASASVFTKVSIPQMK
+120 ASASVFTKVSIPEMK

-180 AGVIPGIL
+180 AGIIPGIL
-188 LSVAFGVAI
+188 LSIAFGVAI
-197 LTMATFFPKLVMD
+197 LVMATFYPKLVMKESID
-210 ETAEPIEVVDKPS
+210 QIEQEKQPS
-223 LNGLQ
+223 LTGLQ
-228 ILRMVLPILL
+228 LLRMVSPILL

-262 MGALIVAIFKKRL
+262 VGALIVAVFKKRL
-275 NLKGLWKVLIET
+275 TPKGLWKVLTET

-311 GLPTIFSEWIQ
+311 GLPTTFSEWIQ
-322 TQALGFAAIMVIY
+322 SQELGFATIMLIY
-335 VVILIL
+335 VILLVL

-353 IVVPLF
+353 IIVPLF
-359 LPILEPMGIH
+359 LPILEPMDIH

-408 SDIFKGAFPFA
+408 TDVFIGAFPFA
-419 LIMLAVLIL
+419 LIMLAILIL

-438 FI
+438 FV

>member
-1 MTEIE
+1 
-6 VGLISVGLILVL
+6 
-18 IYSGLYIP
+18 
-26 VALGLVSFLGVW
+26 
-38 LLRGDIEVPIYLL
+38 
-51 SLAAADTI
+51 
-59 AEPTF
+59 
-64 AVVPLFAFMGLLI
+64 
-77 SEAGVGRDIYDVS
+77 
-90 NFIFRRLKGGLGIAT
+90 
-105 VVANAIF
+105 
-112 ASITGSSI
+112 
-120 ASASVFTKVSIPQMK
+120 MK
-135 RFGYNPRFTV
+135 RYGYTPRFTV

-188 LSVAFGVAI
+188 LAVAFGIAI
-197 LTMATFFPKLVMD
+197 LSMATFLPKMVMSDVPEETD
-210 ETAEPIEVVDKPS
+210 EKKPV

-228 ILRMVLPILL
+228 ILRMVLPVFL

-262 MGALIVAIFKKRL
+262 VGALIVAFIKKRL
-275 NLKGLWKVLIET
+275 GSKGLWKVLIET

-311 GLPTIFSEWIQ
+311 GLPTTFSEWIQ
-322 TQALGFAAIMVIY
+322 YQNLGFAGIMIIY
-335 VVILIL
+335 VILLIL

-353 IVVPLF
+353 ITVPLF
-359 LPILEPMGIH
+359 LPILEPLDIH

-403 PDISL
+403 PEIKL
-408 SDIFKGAFPFA
+408 SDVFIGAFPFA
-419 LIMLAVLIL
+419 VIMLLVLLLVIV
-428 IILFPSLSLV
+428 FPSLSLI